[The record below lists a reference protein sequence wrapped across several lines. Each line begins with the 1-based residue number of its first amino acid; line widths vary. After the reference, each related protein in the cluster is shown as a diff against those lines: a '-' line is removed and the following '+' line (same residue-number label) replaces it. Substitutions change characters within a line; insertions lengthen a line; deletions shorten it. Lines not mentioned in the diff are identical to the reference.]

1 MKLML
6 AAFENPWR
14 VRPEVFQYQVHS
26 EYLLASYYY
35 LKGKEPTEMT
45 ELFRLRNETDD
56 FMLDS
61 GAFTLKTT
69 QKGITDEDLYDY
81 ITGYIEFVRTNKIK
95 RYIEID
101 IDKQIGYNKVLEIRE
116 RLEKEVGWAP
126 VPVYHPNMPISE
138 FKDMVDRYD
147 YICIGGLQD
156 STIGN
161 HEREKV
167 KLLNRY
173 AKQRNCKTHG
183 LGFTSAG
190 FYNYGFYSVDSTSWK
205 SGVRYGQIAKFRDGK
220 IVHIKK
226 PDNTK
231 ADNLL
236 AETNNLVEWLKL
248 QQYAKRISW

>member
-14 VRPEVFQYQVHS
+14 VKPEVFKYQKHS
-26 EYLLASYYY
+26 EYMLASYYY
-35 LKGKEPTEMT
+35 LRGKEPTEMT
-45 ELFRLRNETDD
+45 ELFWERNRTDD

-61 GAFTLKTT
+61 GAFTLKTSR
-69 QKGITDEDLYDY
+69 KGITDEDLDIYV
-81 ITGYIEFVRTNKIK
+81 GEYIEYVKKHKIK
-95 RYIEID
+95 RYIEVD
-101 IDKQIGYNKVLEIRE
+101 IDKQIGYDKVLEIRE
-116 RLEKEVGWAP
+116 RLHREVGWAP
-126 VPVYHPNMPISE
+126 IPVYHPNMPISE
-138 FKDMVDRYD
+138 FKDMVDKYD
-147 YICIGGLQD
+147 YVCIGGLQD

-161 HEREKV
+161 HELDKV
-167 KLLNRY
+167 IMLNKY
-173 AKQRNCKTHG
+173 ARQRNVKTHG

-190 FYNYGFYSVDSTSWK
+190 FYKYGFYSVDSTSWK
-205 SGVRYGQIAKFRDGK
+205 SGVRYGQIAKFKDGK